1 MQQLP
6 HHDAGQQFR
15 NAVTAMDLSP
25 ATNLVPASQRLLG
38 VRFDALDLSGAL
50 STLAARDPAAPFA
63 HVVTPNADHWIRLQ
77 DRPELRPLYDTA
89 WLSLCDSRILRLLA
103 ARRGVR
109 LELAP
114 GSDLTQQLFDRVIRP
129 DTPVTVIG
137 GTDTVVE
144 ALRARY
150 ALARL
155 AHHNPPMGFIR
166 DPAAVAAAVGFVRAH
181 PARFVFLCVG
191 SPQQEKL
198 AAAIVAAGGAT
209 GIGLCVGAAVEF
221 VAGVKQRAPG
231 WVQRAHLEWLHRL
244 GSEPGR
250 LWRRYLLEAPRLLRL
265 MARVPPGGG

>member
-1 MQQLP
+1 MALRKAVIEMNAPLP
-6 HHDAGQQFR
+6 TPVGQ
-15 NAVTAMDLSP
+15 ALA
-25 ATNLVPASQRLLG
+25 AQRLLS
-38 VRFDALDLSGAL
+38 VRFDQLDLPAAL
-50 STLAARDPAAPFA
+50 ALMAARDPGATFA
-63 HVVTPNADHWIRLQ
+63 YVVTPNADHWIRLQ
-77 DRPELRPLYDTA
+77 DQPDLLPLYDAA

-103 ARRGVR
+103 ARRGIG

-114 GSDLTQQLFDRVIRP
+114 GSDLTQRLFDEVIRP
-129 DTPVTVIG
+129 AMPVTIIG
-137 GTDTVVE
+137 GTEAVV
-144 ALRARY
+144 AQLRGRY
-150 ALARL
+150 GLLRL

-166 DPAAVAAAVGFVRAH
+166 DPAAFTACVDFVRAH

-244 GSEPGR
+244 GSEPRR

-265 MARVPPGGG
+265 MARVPRRGG